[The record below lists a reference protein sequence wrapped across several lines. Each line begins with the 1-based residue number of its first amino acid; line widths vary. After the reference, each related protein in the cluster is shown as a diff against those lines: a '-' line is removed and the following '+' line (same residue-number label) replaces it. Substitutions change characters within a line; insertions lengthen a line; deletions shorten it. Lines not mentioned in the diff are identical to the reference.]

1 MSAPIAPLATL
12 ASPVTIAPVTEFRYQ
27 PPAAAIAATRILVKP
42 NLGYPVGPPVTVG
55 MPVLG
60 EVLRSLRAA
69 SPHAEI
75 LIVEGVCSPVS
86 LPEIAA
92 KLGVFGLLDP
102 GMALLDADPLPQVDY
117 PNRRSPQRFSHL
129 SAPRLLQEV
138 DCCISVGTF
147 KRTVLKERPLISAS
161 LKNLYGLLPRD
172 RYRARSPHSRGQ
184 LHRPSVPAVLQD
196 VYGCLGHLFTG
207 AVVDGSYHY
216 VSPDWKPDRA
226 RAGQW
231 HGQVIWGA
239 DLVTVDRAA
248 CEVMGEA
255 IAPYLQ
261 TLTSPIPTT
270 PAPPAPPAT
279 PTPSP
284 R

>member
-1 MSAPIAPLATL
+1 MFDPVPPPPIAT
-12 ASPVTIAPVTEFRYQ
+12 PVTIAPIPEFRYQ
-27 PPAAAIAATRILVKP
+27 PPPAAIAATRILVKP

-55 MPVLG
+55 MTVLG

-69 SPHAEI
+69 SPQAEI
-75 LIVEGVCSPVS
+75 LVVEGVCSPVS
-86 LPEIAA
+86 LPEIAT
-92 KLGVFGLLDP
+92 KLGLDGLLDP
-102 GMALLDADPLPQVDY
+102 GMALLDADTLPQTDY
-117 PNRRSPQRFSHL
+117 PNRRSPQRFRHL

-147 KRTVLKERPLISAS
+147 KRTVLNDRPLISAA

-184 LHRPSVPAVLQD
+184 LHRPSVPAILED
-196 VYGCLGHLFTG
+196 VYGCLGHWFSG

-231 HGQVIWGA
+231 RGQVIFGE
-239 DLVTVDRAA
+239 DLLSVDRAA

-255 IAPYLQ
+255 IAPYLLA
-261 TLTSPIPTT
+261 LTD
-270 PAPPAPPAT
+270 
-279 PTPSP
+279 PSLAQSHL
-284 R
+284 